1 MKIQTKNILWGFAFL
16 MIGMAWIFGLFI
28 DLTGDSGL
36 HAAISRQMVESGDW
50 LNLKINGEPYDQKPH
65 LLFWLAGLGIELFGN
80 SNFAFKLFPF
90 LFALSSLW
98 FVYKLAKLLFSH
110 EAGLTAAL
118 VAGTSQM
125 FFLYLLDIH
134 TDTILQAGVALALWQ
149 LMAYLEKRKFV
160 HFIWGFVGIGL
171 AMLAKGPIGAVLPF
185 FTVLFYLLIKKDFR
199 RLFHPKWILG
209 ILIVLAVIS
218 PTLWHLFESFGWEG
232 IRVYFI
238 TNNLGRITG

>member
-1 MKIQTKNILWGFAFL
+1 MKIRTKYVLWGIAFL
-16 MIGMAWIFGLFI
+16 MIGVAWIFGLFI

-80 SNFAFKLFPF
+80 YNFAFKLFPV

-98 FVYKLAKLLFSH
+98 FIYKLGRILFSH

-118 VAGTSQM
+118 IAGTSQM

-134 TDTILQAGVALALWQ
+134 TDIILQAGVTLALWQ
-149 LMAYLEKRKFV
+149 LIAYLEKRKAA
-160 HFIWGFVGIGL
+160 HFILGFIGIGL
-171 AMLAKGPIGAVLPF
+171 AMLAKG
-185 FTVLFYLLIKKDFR
+185 
-199 RLFHPKWILG
+199 
-209 ILIVLAVIS
+209 
-218 PTLWHLFESFGWEG
+218 
-232 IRVYFI
+232 
-238 TNNLGRITG
+238 